1 MYEAGIIMT
10 VRQIMSSNVVYLTPE
25 DNAVRAAK
33 LFERHNFGMIPVCTK
48 EGKLR
53 GVVTDRDI
61 TLRCV
66 AFGNTPEETP
76 LRDIMTRG
84 IITVS
89 PDDSVTKA
97 AKLMSDEK
105 IRCLPVIEG
114 GKTVGIISISDLVKD
129 KNLFSEVSSALFE
142 ISASKRKFRQK

>member
-1 MYEAGIIMT
+1 MT

-25 DNAVRAAK
+25 DSVTRAAK
-33 LFERHNFGMIPVCTK
+33 LFERHNFGMLPVCTK
-48 EGKLR
+48 DGKLR

-61 TLRCV
+61 TLRCI

-89 PDDSVTKA
+89 PDDTAEKA
-97 AKLMSDEK
+97 ARLMAEEK
-105 IRCLPVIEG
+105 IRRLPVVEE
-114 GKTVGIISISDLVKD
+114 GKTVGIISLSDLAQN
-129 KNLFSEVSSALFE
+129 KNFSTEVSSALAE
-142 ISASKRKFRQK
+142 ISAPNRKFRQK

>member
-1 MYEAGIIMT
+1 MT
-10 VRQIMSSNVVYLTPE
+10 VRQLMSPNIVYLTPE
-25 DNAVRAAK
+25 DTAARAARI
-33 LFERHNFGMIPVCTK
+33 FERHNFGMLPVCTK
-48 EGKLR
+48 DGRLR

-66 AFGNTPEETP
+66 AFGNPPEETP

-89 PDDSVTKA
+89 PDEAVEIA

-105 IRCLPVIEG
+105 IRRLPVVEN
-114 GKTVGIISISDLVKD
+114 GKTVGILSLSDLAQSK
-129 KNLFSEVSSALFE
+129 LFSAEVSAALSE
-142 ISASKRKFRQK
+142 ISAPKHKFRQK